1 MQTDE
6 DKNDMKKK
14 KDDMK
19 LRDDECDFV
28 LLLL

>member
-6 DKNDMKKK
+6 DKNDMKK

-28 LLLL
+28 LLSL